1 MVSSFGR
8 YFYFNSGMSVGLVT
22 AINHPR
28 PVPDGQLQHL
38 VLVVGYIEF
47 GWAGLAATH
56 SRERLV

>member
-1 MVSSFGR
+1 
-8 YFYFNSGMSVGLVT
+8 MSVGLVT
-22 AINHPR
+22 AIKHPR

-38 VLVVGYIEF
+38 VFVVGYIEF